1 MVRTDLEVIQSHLFL
16 SSYAGCQLLVELME
30 KSGFRREAERVG
42 GKRIRLGFSDAEF
55 VQLYVL
61 MLATGHSDFE
71 AVRELRQDSVIRHML
86 GLGKLPHANTLREHA
101 GRLGRRCVGGLKRL
115 MLYPLRFVEPLAD
128 PIGLVPVDVD
138 DSVFE
143 QHGEK
148 KEGAAW
154 AYNGKFGYRPLF
166 MFIGREGWIMD
177 GWLRPGNVHGVK
189 DADVLIEKAFDR
201 LPKEVQ
207 EMPLLYRLDAGFFS
221 GDVVRMIRLLGKDF
235 IVKARLTPRLK
246 QVVEGLPEDAWVEGE
261 GPQGVPVAFAEF
273 AYQPE
278 GWDEPCR
285 FVVRREVH
293 HADSLFPEVRWFVYA
308 TSLRHAPEEIDAGYR
323 RRGMAENYIKE
334 LQHTL
339 DVECLPSGDFAT
351 NQAFLHLGM
360 ITYNLLVLLAVLH
373 QDPRAPERYK
383 SGRMTLKTVRR
394 KLLHVAG
401 YLVRHA
407 RRVRLALSRAYV
419 LLGEYKRTLER
430 IRGLHP
436 LHEPPWLVPA

>member
-86 GLGKLPHANTLREHA
+86 GLRKLPHANTLREHA

-246 QVVEGLPEDAWVEGE
+246 QVVEGLPKDAWVEG
-261 GPQGVPVAFAEF
+261 GRTAGRAGGVCGVCVSA
-273 AYQPE
+273 
-278 GWDEPCR
+278 
-285 FVVRREVH
+285 
-293 HADSLFPEVRWFVYA
+293 
-308 TSLRHAPEEIDAGYR
+308 
-323 RRGMAENYIKE
+323 
-334 LQHTL
+334 
-339 DVECLPSGDFAT
+339 
-351 NQAFLHLGM
+351 
-360 ITYNLLVLLAVLH
+360 
-373 QDPRAPERYK
+373 
-383 SGRMTLKTVRR
+383 
-394 KLLHVAG
+394 
-401 YLVRHA
+401 
-407 RRVRLALSRAYV
+407 
-419 LLGEYKRTLER
+419 
-430 IRGLHP
+430 RGLG
-436 LHEPPWLVPA
+436 